1 MTTTT
6 RRIRRLSK
14 PLCVALAAGWFSVSC
29 GDSPTRPS
37 QGPVQAPAGTD
48 PVARLTVTIDSLGSR
63 EAVAGLS
70 DVTIDSTGST
80 GSSPT
85 VAIDFGDGTK
95 VTQAVARHV
104 YAEAGTYTATVT
116 VTEGSGKTSTASQQ
130 VVVAS
135 PLGTWVYSG
144 FLTRARRVEVRRLAL
159 TAQTGTTTV
168 GGVLSATRE
177 RDRPVTAALVD
188 ERTIR
193 IVLDDQTET
202 LEGVLP
208 SVLTGESG
216 PLELVARGG
225 PADNERLRFQPVRGS
240 PVGPPPDAV
249 FTMRFFS
256 FEAPFAIR
264 NISPIRF
271 DASTSRGD
279 GLTYYMEFGDGQV
292 TTDAVAVHPMDRV
305 GEHTARLTVV
315 DRFGR
320 WDSEATTYEVRTL
333 VAHGYYVW
341 WQGPFGTLSFTAQE
355 GTRVAGS
362 VFFYHSDPGSPGT
375 TFPFT
380 GTVNAEGQVRLR
392 MEGSEFELTGTL
404 RLGNT
409 YDSNRMVLTFA
420 GGPRNGQTFTFNF
433 RNGY

>member
-1 MTTTT
+1 M
-6 RRIRRLSK
+6 
-14 PLCVALAAGWFSVSC
+14 
-29 GDSPTRPS
+29 
-37 QGPVQAPAGTD
+37 
-48 PVARLTVTIDSLGSR
+48 
-63 EAVAGLS
+63 
-70 DVTIDSTGST
+70 
-80 GSSPT
+80 
-85 VAIDFGDGTK
+85 
-95 VTQAVARHV
+95 
-104 YAEAGTYTATVT
+104 
-116 VTEGSGKTSTASQQ
+116 
-130 VVVAS
+130 AS
-135 PLGTWVYSG
+135 PLGTWLYSG
-144 FLTRARRVEVRRLAL
+144 YLTRARRVEVRTLAL
-159 TAQTGTTTV
+159 TAQAGTTV
-168 GGVLSATRE
+168 RGFLNANRE
-177 RDRPVTAALVD
+177 RDRPVTATLAN

-208 SVLTGESG
+208 SVLTGDPG

-320 WDSEATTYEVRTL
+320 SDSEATTYEVRTL
-333 VAHGYYVW
+333 VAQGYYVW
-341 WQGPFGTLSFTAQE
+341 WEGPGMHLSFTAQE

-362 VFFYHSDPGSPGT
+362 LFFYHSDLNSPGT
-375 TFPFT
+375 TFSFT

-392 MEGSEFELTGTL
+392 LATDVELTGTL
-404 RLGNT
+404 RLGKT
-409 YDSNRMVLTFA
+409 YESNRMVLTFA
-420 GGPRNGQTFTFNF
+420 GGPRNGQTVTFIF

>member
-1 MTTTT
+1 MPTTTL
-6 RRIRRLSK
+6 RIRRLSK
-14 PLCVALAAGWFSVSC
+14 PLCIALAAGWFSVSC
-29 GDSPTRPS
+29 SDSPTRPS

-48 PVARLTVTIDSLGSR
+48 PAARLTVTIDSLGSR

-85 VAIDFGDGTK
+85 VAIDFGDGTR

-104 YAEAGTYTATVT
+104 YADAGTYTATVT
-116 VTEGSGKTSTASQQ
+116 VTEGSGKTSTASHQ

-135 PLGTWVYSG
+135 PLGTWLYSG
-144 FLTRARRVEVRRLAL
+144 YLTRARRVEVRTLAL
-159 TAQTGTTTV
+159 TAQAGTTV
-168 GGVLSATRE
+168 RGFLNANRE
-177 RDRPVTAALVD
+177 RDRPVTATLAN

-208 SVLTGESG
+208 SVLTGDPG

-249 FTMRFFS
+249 FTMRLFS

-320 WDSEATTYEVRTL
+320 SDSEATTYEVRTL
-333 VAHGYYVW
+333 VAQGYYVW
-341 WQGPFGTLSFTAQE
+341 WEGPGMHLSFTAQE

-362 VFFYHSDPGSPGT
+362 LFFYHSDLNSPGT
-375 TFPFT
+375 TFSFYRH
-380 GTVNAEGQVRLR
+380 GQRR
-392 MEGSEFELTGTL
+392 G
-404 RLGNT
+404 
-409 YDSNRMVLTFA
+409 A
-420 GGPRNGQTFTFNF
+420 GATPA
-433 RNGY
+433 GYRRRAYRHTQAW

>member
-1 MTTTT
+1 MPTTT

-14 PLCVALAAGWFSVSC
+14 PLCIALAAGWFSVSC

-37 QGPVQAPAGTD
+37 QDPVQAPAGTD

-63 EAVAGLS
+63 EAVAALS
-70 DVTIDSTGST
+70 NVTLDATGST
-80 GSSPT
+80 GGPT
-85 VAIDFGDGTK
+85 IAIDFGDGTR

-104 YAEAGTYTATVT
+104 YADAGTYTATVT
-116 VTEGSGKTSTASQQ
+116 VTDGSGKTSTASHQ

-135 PLGTWVYSG
+135 PLGTWLYSG
-144 FLTRARRVEVRRLAL
+144 YLTRARRVEVRTLAL
-159 TAQTGTTTV
+159 TAQAGTTV
-168 GGVLSATRE
+168 GGFLNVNRE
-177 RDRPVTAALVD
+177 RERPVTATLAN

-208 SVLTGESG
+208 SVLTGEPG

-225 PADNERLRFQPVRGS
+225 PADNERLRFQPLRGS

-271 DASTSRGD
+271 DASTSRGE

-292 TTDAVAVHPMDRV
+292 TTDAVAVHPMDPV
-305 GEHTARLTVV
+305 GERTARLTVV

-320 WDSEATTYEVRTL
+320 WDSEAQTYEVRTL
-333 VAHGYYVW
+333 VAYGYYVW
-341 WQGPFGTLSFTAQE
+341 WESPVGTLSFTAQE
-355 GTRVAGS
+355 GTSVAGS
-362 VFFYHSDPGSPGT
+362 GFLYNPGSSVT
-375 TFPFT
+375 RFSFT

-392 MEGSEFELTGTL
+392 QGSDVELTGTL
-404 RLGNT
+404 TLGNT
-409 YDSNRMVLTFA
+409 YYSNRMVLTFA